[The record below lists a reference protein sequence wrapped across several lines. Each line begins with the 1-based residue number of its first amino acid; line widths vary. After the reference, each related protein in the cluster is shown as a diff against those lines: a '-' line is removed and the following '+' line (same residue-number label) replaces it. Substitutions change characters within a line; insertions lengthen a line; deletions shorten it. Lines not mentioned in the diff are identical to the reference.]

1 MFHVSVSVCA
11 AQVHAAHGPG
21 VERALSWNLG
31 VVREPS
37 VRACAVF
44 KFVFALFTELTREPY
59 EAHTGTVRPCF
70 QNFQYLWLHYA
81 QPAPLI
87 TPEQNVGASIKH
99 SFEIDTVSPYWF
111 SCCTLHEKGHAF
123 KVTIRWGVQRRPSV
137 KPITPA
143 VFLQMQIVQTTIR
156 SLLHAIQL
164 AVSPQSV

>member
-59 EAHTGTVRPCF
+59 EAHTGTVRSSHG
-70 QNFQYLWLHYA
+70 NRTTLLSK
-81 QPAPLI
+81 L
-87 TPEQNVGASIKH
+87 SISLAALRTTSAAYNARAKCGG
-99 SFEIDTVSPYWF
+99 IN
-111 SCCTLHEKGHAF
+111 
-123 KVTIRWGVQRRPSV
+123 
-137 KPITPA
+137 
-143 VFLQMQIVQTTIR
+143 QT
-156 SLLHAIQL
+156 QF
-164 AVSPQSV
+164 